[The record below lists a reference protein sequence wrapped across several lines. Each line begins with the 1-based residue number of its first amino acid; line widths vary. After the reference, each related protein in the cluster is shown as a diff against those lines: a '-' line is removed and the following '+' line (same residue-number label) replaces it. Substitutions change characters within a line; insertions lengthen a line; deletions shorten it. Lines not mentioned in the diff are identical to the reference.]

1 MADDPKLQ
9 ADYTPVA
16 PAEPG
21 HGVKRLNNM
30 PKMIFFLFICGA
42 LGLALYG
49 IISGSSKPTPAAA
62 DAEEKEQKGTG
73 TSQSDV
79 LAKLQQGYTGLIEA
93 PQPQPAPQPMPE
105 PTHVI
110 VPAAEERPVMEA
122 EPQKPEDAAPPKPQL
137 DPQLVRQ
144 AAQMKVASFQAALTA
159 PTSKPFALRDGN
171 MNGTSGQTLRTQG
184 DYQSE
189 IARIN
194 AAAGD
199 LNKINPGSTDVSAL
213 YQARLSQIQGGM
225 GGGDMS
231 SGGMPVETRGR
242 DEALLSERPDADK
255 WVLDSQVRT
264 PITPYEVLTGTV
276 IPATLVTGINSD
288 LPGQMIAQVSQNVYD
303 TARGNHLII
312 PQGTRLIGQYSSN
325 VAYGQERVLV
335 AWNRLVF
342 PDGKTLDIG
351 SMPGATGAGYSGL
364 KDQVNNHYFRL
375 FGSAFLMSMISAG
388 VVYSQDKYSNDSDDE
403 VTASSAM
410 AQQLANQIG
419 QTAAQLIQK
428 NLNIAPT
435 LEIRPGFRFNVVVT
449 KDMVF
454 RKPYAAFDY

>member
-9 ADYTPVA
+9 ANYTPVT
-16 PAEPG
+16 PTEPG
-21 HGVKRLNNM
+21 HGVKRLNSR
-30 PKMIFFLFICGA
+30 PKLIFFLFVCGA
-42 LGLALYG
+42 LMLALYG
-49 IISGSSKPTPAAA
+49 IISGSTRPKEEAPA
-62 DAEEKEQKGTG
+62 EPPEQHSGTG
-73 TSQSDV
+73 TPQSEV
-79 LAKLQQGYTGLIEA
+79 LAKLQKGYTGLIEA
-93 PQPQPAPQPMPE
+93 PQPPAQPAQPAQP
-105 PTHVI
+105 I
-110 VPAAEERPVMEA
+110 VPAQEDRPVMA
-122 EPQKPEDAAPPKPQL
+122 EEPTRPEPVEPPKPAL

-144 AAQMKVASFQAALTA
+144 AAQMKVASFQAAITA
-159 PTSKPFALRDGN
+159 PTAKNFAIRGEN
-171 MNGTSGQTLRTQG
+171 RNGTSGQPLRTSG
-184 DYQSE
+184 DFQSE

-199 LNKINPGSTDVSAL
+199 LNRINPGSTDVSAL
-213 YQARLSQIQGGM
+213 YQSRLAQIQGGM
-225 GGGDMS
+225 GGGGM

-242 DEALLSERPDADK
+242 DDALLSEKPDPDK
-255 WVLDSQVRT
+255 WTLDSQVRT
-264 PITPYEVLTGTV
+264 PVTPYEVLTGTV

-303 TARGNHLII
+303 TSRGNHLII

-388 VVYSQDKYSNDSDDE
+388 VVYSQDKYSDDDSDD

-454 RKPYAAFDY
+454 KKPYASFDY